1 MVLGQPT
8 MSVEEAAPP
17 ERQEPA
23 APAGTSAAASP
34 ARRRHRLPPLG
45 SYREFRLL
53 WTGSAMSV
61 MAERCSGMAFTL
73 LVLWHTGS
81 KSSAGLVGF
90 ASLLPALLVQLPAG
104 VLVDRLN
111 RRRVMVWTLIIR
123 MLAVATVAV
132 SLLGDRLYVWHIV
145 AVAFVQSSMTV
156 FYQLSERAMVRG
168 VVPSRQLGAALTMNE
183 ARSRGVN
190 FVGNPVSGALFGL
203 SAWIPFSSSVF
214 LYLCSL
220 ITLVRLRGEKGTP
233 SQKNKKKPRM
243 RDQIS
248 AGLRW
253 VWNRAYFRTALFI
266 IAGSNL
272 VFQGLILSVA
282 VVVREDGG
290 AAGTIGLIMA
300 SGGAG
305 GLLGAFSGGWL
316 GSRMPMRKVMILAHT
331 CWAVV
336 LPATVFFRHPMAL
349 GVLFFITSHIGAAV
363 TVSGMSYQVR
373 ITPNNMQGRVG
384 SVVMLLVSG
393 ASSLGALGTGFLLE
407 AVGSRQT
414 LAIVSGVMAL
424 LAVVAAVVFTRRGA
438 ALEDQQDNETPAQP
452 LPMSAGSTAD
462 PFSTMQLRRINVDR

>member
-1 MVLGQPT
+1 

-17 ERQEPA
+17 ERQEAAPPETQGAVALPETQGVVALPGGQGAPPPATQEA
-23 APAGTSAAASP
+23 APAGTAAAPPPERQAAAP
-34 ARRRHRLPPLG
+34 AGTKPAAPLPRRRHRLPPLS
-45 SYREFRLL
+45 SYRDFRLL

-111 RRRVMVWTLIIR
+111 RRRVMMWTLVIR

-132 SLLGDRLYVWHIV
+132 SLLEDRLYVWHIV
-145 AVAFVQSSMTV
+145 AVAFIQSSMTV

-168 VVPSRQLGAALTMNE
+168 VVPSRQMGAAMAINE

-190 FVGNPVSGALFGL
+190 FIGNPVSGALFGL

-214 LYLCSL
+214 LYLLSL
-220 ITLVRLRGEKGTP
+220 TTLIRLRGEKEAST
-233 SQKNKKKPRM
+233 QKNKKKPKM
-243 RDQIS
+243 RDQV
-248 AGLRW
+248 AVGLRW
-253 VWNRAYFRTALFI
+253 VWGRAYFRTALFI

-305 GLLGAFSGGWL
+305 GLFGAFSGGWL
-316 GSRMPMRKVMILAHT
+316 NNRMPMRKVMILAHT

-336 LPATVFFRHPMAL
+336 LPATVFFRQPLAL

-363 TVSGMSYQVR
+363 TVSGTILIRCVSPTTCR
-373 ITPNNMQGRVG
+373 GGLASSSCSWCRGRVR
-384 SVVMLLVSG
+384 SARWVLDSCW
-393 ASSLGALGTGFLLE
+393 
-407 AVGSRQT
+407 RQ
-414 LAIVSGVMAL
+414 
-424 LAVVAAVVFTRRGA
+424 
-438 ALEDQQDNETPAQP
+438 
-452 LPMSAGSTAD
+452 SA
-462 PFSTMQLRRINVDR
+462 PDRPWRSCQE